1 MEKWCGWFLSR
12 GHEVHMISFT
22 DGKLPGVVFHRI
34 DLGLSGSE
42 SDLAKLKYLT
52 QGKRIRRLVKDIKP
66 DVVNVHYA
74 TSYGAV
80 AALSGIRGYV
90 LSVWGADV
98 YDFPRKSPLHRLLLR
113 YSLSRAKLL
122 FSTSRAMAKETR
134 KYTRKAIKITPF
146 GVDTE
151 LFTPDKRSRGDDKSF
166 VIGTVKKLEPKYG
179 IDVLLKAAAILRE
192 KLPELRIVIAGNGVN
207 EKEYHQMAEE
217 LGLGDIIRWTGFIP
231 QEEAAKLWADLD
243 AAVIPS
249 VLESESF
256 GVAAVE
262 AEASGVPVVISDVPG
277 LMEATRPG
285 YTSVVVPRKDPE
297 KLAEALLRLA
307 EDEELRRKLGRNGRR
322 FAVRRYSLDVC
333 FEGIEEKLEE
343 ICRERH

>member
-217 LGLGDIIRWTGFIP
+217 LGLGDIIRWTGFM
-231 QEEAAKLWADLD
+231 
-243 AAVIPS
+243 
-249 VLESESF
+249 
-256 GVAAVE
+256 
-262 AEASGVPVVISDVPG
+262 ISDVPG

>member
-1 MEKWCGWFLSR
+1 MEKWCSWFLSR
-12 GHEVHMISFT
+12 GHEVHLISFT
-22 DGKLPGVVFHRI
+22 GGNLPGVVLHRI

-42 SDLAKLKYLT
+42 SDMAKLKYLT
-52 QGKRIRRLVKDIKP
+52 QGRNIRRLVKDIKP

-74 TSYGAV
+74 TSYGAA

-98 YDFPRKSPLHRLLLR
+98 YDFPRKSPLHRLLLKF
-113 YSLSRAKLL
+113 SLSRAKLL
-122 FSTSRAMAKETR
+122 FSTSAAMARETR
-134 KYTRKAIKITPF
+134 KYTRKNIKITPF
-146 GVDTE
+146 GVDTA
-151 LFTPDKRSRGDDKSF
+151 FFSPDKRSRGDDKLF

-179 IDVLLKAAAILRE
+179 IDVLLKAAAMLRE
-192 KLPELRIVIAGNGVN
+192 RLPELRVVIAGTGTN
-207 EKEYHQMAEE
+207 EEEYHRLADE
-217 LGLGDIIRWTGFIP
+217 LGIGDIVRWTGFIP
-231 QEEAAKLWADLD
+231 QEEAAVLWADLD

-262 AEASGVPVVISDVPG
+262 AEASGIPVVISDVPG

-285 YTSVVVPRKDPE
+285 YTSVVVPRKEPE
-297 KLAEALLRLA
+297 KLAEAICRLA
-307 EDEELRRKLGRNGRR
+307 KDEGLRRKLGRNGRR
-322 FAVRRYSLDVC
+322 FAVRKYSLDAC
-333 FEGIEEKLEE
+333 FEEIEQKLKE